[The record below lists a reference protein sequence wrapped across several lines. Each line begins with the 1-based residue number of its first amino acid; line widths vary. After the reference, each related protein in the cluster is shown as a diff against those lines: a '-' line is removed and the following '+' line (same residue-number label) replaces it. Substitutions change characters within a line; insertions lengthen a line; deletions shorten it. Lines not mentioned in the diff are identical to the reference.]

1 MDLRFFFDSE
11 TTGIPEWREPSNSEA
26 QPHLVQLAGK
36 LVNID
41 SREVLEQMD
50 VIVRPEGWIIPQE
63 TIDIHGITMDRADS
77 EGIPEKDAIYQFL
90 TIGQGIT
97 RVSHNVNFDN
107 RIIRIGTK
115 RYCDEDT
122 INDWKNG
129 DYECTGMLAKPIMG
143 LGKMPKLTEAYQ
155 FFTGK
160 ELIQTHNAMD
170 DVDACIAVYFG
181 ILDHKARQAV

>member
-1 MDLRFFFDSE
+1 MNLRFFFDSE
-11 TTGIPEWREPSNSEA
+11 TTGIPDWKQPSDGEG
-26 QPHLVQLAGK
+26 QPHLVQLAAK
-36 LVNID
+36 LVDID

-50 VIVRPEGWIIPQE
+50 VIIRPEGWIIPQE
-63 TIDIHGITMDRADS
+63 TIDIHGITMDRADG
-77 EGIPEKDAIYQFL
+77 EGIPEKDAIDQFIAL
-90 TIGQGIT
+90 WEGRT
-97 RVSHNVNFDN
+97 RVSHNVTFDN

-122 INDWKNG
+122 INDWKGG

-155 FFTGK
+155 FFTGE

-170 DVDACIAVYFG
+170 DVDACIEVYYG